1 MWQWHS
7 LFKPETLQRF
17 DPGDT
22 IFRSGS
28 AVRQVFLVRSGRT
41 ALVRPLP
48 SGKHAILQSATTGQI
63 IAEASVYAQ
72 HYHCDCTAVEPTEL
86 ARLPLRSFLDKLRSD
101 ARLSEAWASYLAKG
115 VQQARMRAEIRS
127 LNTVAE
133 RLDAWIGE
141 YGEIPE
147 KGQWQRLADELSVSR
162 EALYRELARR
172 RPASNRSL
180 ESGPSK

>member
-1 MWQWHS
+1 MISIMWPWHS
-7 LFKPETLQRF
+7 VFDPNTLRRF

-22 IFRSGS
+22 IFRNGS
-28 AVRQVFLVRSGRT
+28 AVNRIFLVRKGRT

-48 SGKHAILQSATTGQI
+48 SGEQAILQRASSGHI

-72 HYHCDCTAVEPTEL
+72 KYHCDCLALEPTEL
-86 ARLPLRSFLDKLRSD
+86 AHLPRQSFLDKLRSD
-101 ARLSEAWASYLAKG
+101 AHLAEAWASYLAHS

-127 LNTVAE
+127 LNTVAA

-141 YGEIPE
+141 YGEMPE
-147 KGQWQRLADELSVSR
+147 KGQWQGLADELSVSR

-172 RPASNRSL
+172 RSA
-180 ESGPSK
+180 